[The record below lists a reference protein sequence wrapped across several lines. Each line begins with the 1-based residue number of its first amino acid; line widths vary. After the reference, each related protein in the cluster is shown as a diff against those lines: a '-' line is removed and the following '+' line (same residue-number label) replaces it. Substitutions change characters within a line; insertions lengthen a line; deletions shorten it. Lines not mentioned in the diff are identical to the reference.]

1 MPSNSYN
8 IRQFSAKATTNSLTT
23 DKPLIIMSKIKFFT
37 FRFLHRNSC
46 PRKWVELIHLKDIEL
61 MVALMSLISS
71 SLKILPYLDEHFTK
85 YKSAN
90 SQEPRSHINGQI
102 QRELFLG
109 TLVSKAQ
116 ATKFLQSYSD
126 LV

>member
-1 MPSNSYN
+1 
-8 IRQFSAKATTNSLTT
+8 
-23 DKPLIIMSKIKFFT
+23 
-37 FRFLHRNSC
+37 
-46 PRKWVELIHLKDIEL
+46 VELMHLKGIEFMVTL
-61 MVALMSLISS
+61 MFLISS
-71 SLKILPYLDEHFTK
+71 SLKMLSYLDEHFTK

-116 ATKFLQSYSD
+116 ATKIPQS
-126 LV
+126 